1 MPSIFAVTGASG
13 NLYGYGASGKL
24 SPTLCFDEDGKRKK
38 RARLLEAARRRR
50 IATVRVDDDADDD
63 DDDDDDALYSRR
75 EDTVAVRVVDGRRF
89 VPGAPLAGA
98 LASRSLD
105 ASARRDADDD
115 DSDDDARRRAKAY
128 APRAL
133 NAPLGSL
140 ALFAVPFVFSKAR
153 EFLVKRRAAREDDDG
168 ARAASDARSARA
180 GSDAL
185 ADVLRALERSGRPM
199 PPDVAFY
206 VESIVRDQDDALAEL
221 TAEVRALRMANA
233 QAKDNAGKPPLFEE
247 DGYADADG
255 ARRRDMDSAR
265 NSPEP
270 SVAAAASPE
279 TPRGLAELN
288 KIAGFQAK
296 ELRYLRTVLAEKERR
311 IETLTRRVKT
321 ARAMAAGGAAGDAVA
336 GALETPPR
344 GEKTDGGGGHEPSAA
359 ACEATPTPAA
369 YVYESG
375 EEAEEEEEEE
385 EGEVD
390 AVAAIVV
397 QAAAAAAAA
406 AAAEE
411 EEEEEEDS
419 SDEDDSLA
427 LDARTPVRVELSITD
442 GGSGSEEESFVAVS
456 LSRVTAVPRVPRE
469 TTAASDAASTHV
481 ARRAAAAT
489 AAAHAGLDDSFESVD
504 GWDERGKSPSEQ
516 VEGVFA
522 AAKARIARAMIRPP
536 LISPAGHR

>member
-385 EGEVD
+385 E
-390 AVAAIVV
+390 
-397 QAAAAAAAA
+397 
-406 AAAEE
+406 
-411 EEEEEEDS
+411 DS

>member
-75 EDTVAVRVVDGRRF
+75 EDIVAVRVVDGRRF

-344 GEKTDGGGGHEPSAA
+344 GEKTDGGGG
-359 ACEATPTPAA
+359 

-385 EGEVD
+385 EGEEA

-397 QAAAAAAAA
+397 QAAAAAAA

>member
-75 EDTVAVRVVDGRRF
+75 EDIVAVRVVDGRRF

-344 GEKTDGGGGHEPSAA
+344 GEKTDGGGG
-359 ACEATPTPAA
+359 

-375 EEAEEEEEEE
+375 EE
-385 EGEVD
+385 
-390 AVAAIVV
+390 
-397 QAAAAAAAA
+397 
-406 AAAEE
+406 AEE

>member
-75 EDTVAVRVVDGRRF
+75 EDIVAVRVVDGRRF

-344 GEKTDGGGGHEPSAA
+344 GEKTDGGWGIRVRERRGGGGGGGGGGGRGGRRRGDRRPSR
-359 ACEATPTPAA
+359 
-369 YVYESG
+369 G
-375 EEAEEEEEEE
+375 
-385 EGEVD
+385 GG
-390 AVAAIVV
+390 
-397 QAAAAAAAA
+397 AAA